1 MSPSHGNTPSIVRDR
16 IIFGEVF
23 SLIALESTWCRG
35 YMMMQAEEAPILE
48 LIDRHGMCDAP
59 ADFRDLN
66 SLLGEITN
74 LIWGSFR
81 NRYIGDANA
90 LSHSQ
95 VQVPLLVNHEHRYI
109 SFGTS
114 NPQLCFMYRLTDE
127 HTGHSVKLHQRFVFN
142 LSWSPE
148 DFSEVT
154 KDVGAVVDAGELDLF

>member
-1 MSPSHGNTPSIVRDR
+1 VRDR